1 MPAKESILNIIADYL
16 ARRDHSVQEIQEKLA
31 QKKIYDLDEISEAI
45 QTAKNKKWFLPE
57 DELAEKVARS
67 LALKNKSYFFISNYL
82 KDKGL
87 PSIPFDEEM
96 ETMAIERCLIK
107 KLGPIPNL
115 SPGDKQ
121 KALRLLSGRGFNA
134 ELCYKILDHNF
145 EVDDHDSW

>member
-31 QKKIYDLDEISEAI
+31 QKKKYDPQDIADTI
-45 QTAKNKKWFLPE
+45 QIAKDKKWFLPD

-87 PSIPFDEEM
+87 PPIPFDEEM
-96 ETMAIERCLIK
+96 ETIAIERCLIK
-107 KLGPIPNL
+107 KLGPISDL

-121 KALRLLSGRGFNA
+121 KALRLLSGRGFKA
-134 ELCYKILDHNF
+134 ELCYKVLDHDF
-145 EVDDHDSW
+145 EVDEPDF